1 MGLLLF
7 SNLTVMW
14 WRSENLGRA
23 SIATIYVDLKE
34 EQL

>member
-1 MGLLLF
+1 MGLFLF

-14 WRSENLGRA
+14 WRRENLGT